1 MPCAVQ
7 TSTGLT
13 AEFAVLTADP
23 ADYDVASAI
32 WKGMRPYQE
41 DSLSTDFH
49 AGSSQGFAIIADGMG
64 GHAAGDVASNLAAV
78 QSAGHLKVAM
88 QEIAGREDRLP
99 GEMRIAIDKANATIA
114 ERVGQDSRVAGMGT
128 TLLAVAIVGDHLYW
142 GSVGDSPLY
151 LVRDATLRQLN
162 QDHSMA
168 PVIAAMVERGEI
180 TSEQAKQHPDRNALT
195 SVLMGEKI
203 EKSDVPDTPMAL
215 QPGDVLISASDG
227 LQFLDEAKILD
238 CVVKARPGSSATICN
253 ALMQSLKD
261 LEDPHQDNS
270 AIVVIQRHG
279 AEQTSKPEVGA
290 RLMEGASRSD
300 RPQDRPQTRILSADE
315 EVETGNAD
323 SALRDQPPL
332 VASTAT
338 GREGNAHSTGE
349 GGAIGTNER
358 AGQGA
363 SKSGYWSAALLVALA
378 AGLAAVWFL
387 RP

>member
-151 LVRDATLRQLN
+151 LVRDAALRQLN

-180 TSEQAKQHPDRNALT
+180 TPEQATQHPDRNALT

-203 EKSDVPDTPMAL
+203 EKSDVPDTAMAL
-215 QPGDVLISASDG
+215 QPGDVLIAASDG

-238 CVVKARPGSSATICN
+238 CVVKARPGSSAAISN

-270 AIVVIQRHG
+270 AIVVIQRHK
-279 AEQTSKPEVGA
+279 AEQTSKPEVEE
-290 RLMEGASRSD
+290 RLMEGGGD
-300 RPQDRPQTRILSADE
+300 KDRPQTRILSADE

-323 SALRDQPPL
+323 QSALKDHPLL

-338 GREGNAHSTGE
+338 GREGNAHSAGE
-349 GGAIGTNER
+349 GGAIGANER

-363 SKSGYWSAALLVALA
+363 SKSGYWGVALLAALA

-387 RP
+387 RQ

>member
-1 MPCAVQ
+1 M
-7 TSTGLT
+7 
-13 AEFAVLTADP
+13 
-23 ADYDVASAI
+23 
-32 WKGMRPYQE
+32 
-41 DSLSTDFH
+41 STDFH

-151 LVRDATLRQLN
+151 LVRDAALRQLN

-180 TSEQAKQHPDRNALT
+180 TSTQAKQHPDRNALT

-203 EKSDVPDTPMAL
+203 EKSDVPDAPMAL
-215 QPGDVLISASDG
+215 QPGDVLIAASDG

-238 CVVKARPGSSATICN
+238 CVVKARPGSSTTICN

-270 AIVVIQRHG
+270 AIVVIQRHE
-279 AEQTSKPEVGA
+279 AEQTSKPEVKE
-290 RLMEGASRSD
+290 RLMEDGGD
-300 RPQDRPQTRILSADE
+300 NDRPQTRILSADD

-323 SALRDQPPL
+323 QSALKGQPPL

-338 GREGNAHSTGE
+338 GREGNAHSAGE

-363 SKSGYWSAALLVALA
+363 SKSGYWSVALLVALA

-387 RP
+387 RQ

>member
-1 MPCAVQ
+1 MPFAVQ
-7 TSTGLT
+7 TSTGPT

-203 EKSDVPDTPMAL
+203 EKSDVPDTAMAL
-215 QPGDVLISASDG
+215 QPGDVLIAASDG
-227 LQFLDEAKILD
+227 LQFLDETKILD
-238 CVVKARPGSSATICN
+238 CVVKARPGSSAAICN

-270 AIVVIQRHG
+270 AIVVIQRHE
-279 AEQTSKPEVGA
+279 AEQTSKPEVDA
-290 RLMEGASRSD
+290 RLMEGGGD
-300 RPQDRPQTRILSADE
+300 KDRPQTRILSADD
-315 EVETGNAD
+315 EVEAGNAD
-323 SALRDQPPL
+323 QSALTGQPPL

-338 GREGNAHSTGE
+338 GREGHAHSAGE
-349 GGAIGTNER
+349 GGPIGTNER

-363 SKSGYWSAALLVALA
+363 SKSGYWSVALLVALA

-387 RP
+387 RQ